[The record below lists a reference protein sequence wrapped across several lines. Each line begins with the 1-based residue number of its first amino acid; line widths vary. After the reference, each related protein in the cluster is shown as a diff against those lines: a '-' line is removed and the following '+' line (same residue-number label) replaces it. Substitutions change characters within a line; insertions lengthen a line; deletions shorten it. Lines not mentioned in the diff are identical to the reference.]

1 MKIVAD
7 ANIFLAVVLEETFRS
22 SIIQLTQ
29 GAELV
34 APEVLPF
41 EIGNALS
48 SLLRRGRIDPATL
61 FEAWRAIQ
69 IIPVELRSVDMMLA
83 LEITAQYRIY
93 AYDAYFLSCALML
106 RRPLLTLDRKMQKVA
121 QDMGIKIME
130 V

>member
-1 MKIVAD
+1 
-7 ANIFLAVVLEETFRS
+7 
-22 SIIQLTQ
+22 
-29 GAELV
+29 
-34 APEVLPF
+34 
-41 EIGNALS
+41 
-48 SLLRRGRIDPATL
+48 
-61 FEAWRAIQ
+61 
-69 IIPVELRSVDMMLA
+69 VDMMLA